1 MHTLRRLII
10 LSHRYLG
17 IVLSLL
23 VIMWFATGI
32 TMMYVGGMPRL
43 TPEKRLERLPVL
55 DLDRV
60 RLSPTE
66 AEARAGGPGRTQL
79 LTVMGRPAY
88 RVGGTTVFADNGEV
102 LDEVS
107 RRQARTIVSR
117 FADVSDDK
125 VEYVRTLTK
134 ADQWTLG
141 QDRLLPLMKF
151 RVGDEAR
158 SEVYVQPNTGE
169 VAMYTTRRTRALAW
183 ISTIPHWLYFIGLR
197 DNQPLWYRIV
207 VWTSGA
213 ACVLSLLGLVL
224 TFTQWRKT
232 RPFKL
237 SKAIPYSGWMR
248 WHYITGAV
256 FGVFTLTWAYSG
268 LLSMEPFEWTNA
280 EGLRVQRDV
289 FTGGPADMAQFAT
302 MDAATW
308 NRVLDG
314 RGIKEVDFVRIHDEP
329 YYVVR
334 QAADETEAKKRER
347 LHQPYYITG
356 RTERDRVIVS
366 AKTLQIRQAPFG
378 EASLVARLEASMP
391 DAPIVESQTLTEY
404 DDYYYSRNRES
415 PLPVVRVKFADPGQ
429 TWVYID
435 PEMSQVLLSL
445 HRLNRVER
453 WLYNGLHS
461 LDFAFWYNRRPLW
474 DIGVITLCLGGLTTS
489 VFGLMMGVRRIRR
502 AGARAVK
509 AVTPEPAATPS
520 TSAAA
525 MRATEYARK

>member
-1 MHTLRRLII
+1 MSILRRLII

-43 TPEKRLERLPVL
+43 TPETRLQRMPVL
-55 DLDRV
+55 ELDRV
-60 RLSPTE
+60 KLSPAE
-66 AEARAGGPGRTQL
+66 AEERAGGPGRTQL
-79 LTVMGRPAY
+79 LMVMGRPAY
-88 RVGGTTVFADNGEV
+88 RVGGTTVFADDGEV
-102 LDEVS
+102 LDEVN

-117 FADVSDDK
+117 FAGVPDDK
-125 VEYVRTLTK
+125 VEYVRTVTT

-151 RVGDEAR
+151 RVEDEAG
-158 SEVYVQPNTGE
+158 SEVYVQPRTGE
-169 VAMYTTRRTRALAW
+169 VAMYTTRQARGLAW
-183 ISTIPHWLYFIGLR
+183 ISTIPHWLYFVGLR
-197 DNQPLWYRIV
+197 ENQPLWYRLV

-213 ACVLSLLGLVL
+213 ACVLSLLGLAL

-289 FTGGPADMAQFAT
+289 FTGGPADMTEFAS
-302 MDAATW
+302 MDTATW
-308 NRVLDG
+308 HRVLGG
-314 RGIKEVDFVRIHDEP
+314 RGIKEVDFVRIQDEP

-334 QAADETEAKKRER
+334 QAADSAADAKKRER
-347 LHQPYYITG
+347 LHQPYNIAG
-356 RTERDRVIVS
+356 RTEQDRVLVS
-366 AKTLQIRQAPFG
+366 AKTLAIRREPFS
-378 EASLVARLEASMP
+378 EASLVARLEASLP
-391 DAPIVESQTLTEY
+391 DVPIVDSQTLTEY
-404 DDYYYSRNRES
+404 DDYYYSRYGQQ
-415 PLPVVRVKFADPGQ
+415 PLPVVRVKFADAGD
-429 TWVYID
+429 TWLYIE
-435 PEMSQVLLSL
+435 PQMNQVVLSL

-474 DIGVITLCLGGLTTS
+474 DIGVIALCLGGLTTS
-489 VFGLMMGVRRIRR
+489 VLGLMMGVRRMRR

-509 AVTPEPAATPS
+509 AIAPQSGESARPS

-525 MRATEYARK
+525 LRATE